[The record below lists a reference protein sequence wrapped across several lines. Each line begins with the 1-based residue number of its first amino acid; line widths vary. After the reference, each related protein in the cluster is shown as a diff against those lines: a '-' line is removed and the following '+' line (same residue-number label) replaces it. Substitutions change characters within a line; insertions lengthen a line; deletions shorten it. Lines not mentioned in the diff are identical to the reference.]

1 MSVQPLRL
9 EEIMAESDS
18 QEALVRSILNILLES
33 PYFYKKDD
41 PSRFLALQ
49 RNKRAFAA
57 FFEKF
62 YGWELLM
69 DARCARLYKPKWYN
83 ERITAANRDMFNLTR
98 RDDCIAFALLLEFFE
113 RELQNQAAT
122 TDDADPLRFRYGSLL
137 EFEARRFRELFRDRM
152 EKYGDEAV
160 RRILRDLMPT
170 LLRYRFLEKVPPPP
184 DESVADEDTIYECL
198 PALWHY
204 QSTQLAVPVKEDSS
218 DGPRS

>member
-9 EEIMAESDS
+9 EEIMTESDS

-69 DARCARLYKPKWYN
+69 DAHCARLYKPKWYN

-122 TDDADPLRFRYGSLL
+122 TDAAAPLRFRYGSLL
-137 EFEARRFRELFRDRM
+137 EFEARRFRELFRDRTD
-152 EKYGDEAV
+152 KYGDEAV

-218 DGPRS
+218 DGPHS